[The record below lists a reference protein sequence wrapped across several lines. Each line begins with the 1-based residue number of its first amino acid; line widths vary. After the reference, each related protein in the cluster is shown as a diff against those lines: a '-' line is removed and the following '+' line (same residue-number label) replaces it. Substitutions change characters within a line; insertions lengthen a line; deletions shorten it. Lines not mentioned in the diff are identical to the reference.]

1 MQEVF
6 SCMWR
11 DFFEDF
17 CDKIGGFDIFCPQSR
32 LNNLG
37 GIFLIIFCWKYIFCV
52 CETVM
57 RVLIS
62 MGVYHWSWSES
73 GTL

>member
-17 CDKIGGFDIFCPQSR
+17 CDKIGGFDIFCQSL

-37 GIFLIIFCWKYIFCV
+37 GIFLIIFCWEHIFCV
-52 CETVM
+52 CQNC
-57 RVLIS
+57 
-62 MGVYHWSWSES
+62 YES
-73 GTL
+73 FDFYGSLSLELD

>member
-37 GIFLIIFCWKYIFCV
+37 GIFLIIFCW
-52 CETVM
+52 
-57 RVLIS
+57 
-62 MGVYHWSWSES
+62 
-73 GTL
+73 